1 MSVGDLKNSS
11 LVSEAIIIK
20 NFSKIPTGS
29 EINGIFLIWYAA
41 YDAYYAANDVWYDA
55 YYAAN
60 DVWYAAIVVYHA
72 VYYEYKISSNKS
84 VYKIRFM

>member
-41 YDAYYAANDVWYDA
+41 YDAYYAANDVWY
-55 YYAAN
+55 
-60 DVWYAAIVVYHA
+60 AAIVVYHA